1 MSVRNLLKT
10 AMRIP
15 ESMGIYKYDPYFL
28 MTKYYKHLD
37 RGDLYDY
44 LYNNPYVFEDGRKK
58 FNVYEDYKSK
68 VSFIEW
74 LPFSYTDCHNHPH
87 ETSFI
92 VLEGLLKE
100 RVFLPHGDVENIL
113 FPSDSSKLTKDE
125 FHMVGSIDFRAISLH
140 IDIY

>member
-1 MSVRNLLKT
+1 MSVRNLVKT

-15 ESMGIYKYDPYFL
+15 QTSGMYKYDPYFL
-28 MTKYYKHLD
+28 MTKYCKHLD
-37 RGDLYDY
+37 RRDLYDY

-58 FNVYEDYKSK
+58 FHVYEDYRSK
-68 VSFIEW
+68 ISFIEW
-74 LPFSYTDCHNHPH
+74 LPFSHTDCHNHPH

-113 FPSDSSKLTKDE
+113 FPSDSSKITKDE
-125 FHMVGSIDFRAISLH
+125 YHMVGSIDFRAISLH
-140 IDIY
+140 IDIF